1 MVRLVQRFVVRK
13 DIPVA
18 PPGGRGKIDSSLLLL
33 SWSIAVATRG
43 VPSTITEGDH
53 FISFWGSQGRNEAG
67 RMVEIKGNDEGE
79 SGVAARP
86 MSGPSRPGWSGVMS
100 TDDQSAGAEL
110 WIAPD

>member
-1 MVRLVQRFVVRK
+1 MVRK

-53 FISFWGSQGRNEAG
+53 FISFLFGGARVGTRQG